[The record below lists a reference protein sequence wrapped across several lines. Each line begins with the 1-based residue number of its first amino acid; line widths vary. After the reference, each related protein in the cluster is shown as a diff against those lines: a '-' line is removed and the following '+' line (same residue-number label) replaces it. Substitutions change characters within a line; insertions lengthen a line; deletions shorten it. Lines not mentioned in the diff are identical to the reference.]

1 MTVAAILKQKGSEVV
16 TVKPTDLVTDIAK
29 IITSR
34 RIGAVLVL
42 TEDGEL
48 AGLVSER
55 DVVRAV
61 ATDGTGALTLT
72 AADIMTKSLTTVTPR
87 TSIDHAMALMDAGY
101 FRHLPVVEDSKLLGI
116 ISVRDVVRGHI
127 QTQEQEVDALREYV
141 HRGAKVDGLR

>member
-1 MTVAAILKQKGSEVV
+1 MTVAAILKQKGSAVI
-16 TVKPTDLVTDIAK
+16 TVAPSDPVTDIAS

-42 TEDGEL
+42 TDSGEL

-61 ATDGTGALTLT
+61 ATKGGGALDLT
-72 AADIMTKSLTTVTPR
+72 AADIMTKNLTTVTPR

-116 ISVRDVVRGHI
+116 ISVRDVVRAHI
-127 QTQEQEVDALREYV
+127 QAQAQEVDALREYV

>member
-1 MTVAAILKQKGSEVV
+1 MTVAAILKQKGSSVV
-16 TVKPTDLVTDIAK
+16 TVSPSDPVTDIAN

-42 TEDGEL
+42 TDGGEL

-61 ATDGTGALTLT
+61 ATKGSEALELT
-72 AADIMTKSLTTVTPR
+72 AADIMTKNLTTVTPR

-116 ISVRDVVRGHI
+116 ISVRDVVRAHI
-127 QTQEQEVDALREYV
+127 QSQAQEVDALREYV
-141 HRGAKVDGLR
+141 HRGAKVDGLL

>member
-1 MTVAAILKQKGSEVV
+1 MTVAAILKQKGSAVITV
-16 TVKPTDLVTDIAK
+16 TPEDPVTDIAD

-42 TEDGEL
+42 TDSGEL
-48 AGLVSER
+48 VGLVSER

-61 ATDGTGALTLT
+61 ATKGGGALKLT
-72 AADIMTKSLTTVTPR
+72 AADIMTKNLTTVTPR

-101 FRHLPVVEDSKLLGI
+101 FRHLPVVDDNKLLGI
-116 ISVRDVVRGHI
+116 ISVRDVVRAHI
-127 QTQEQEVDALREYV
+127 QSQAQEVDSLREYV

>member
-1 MTVAAILKQKGSEVV
+1 MTVAAILKQKGSDVITV
-16 TVKPTDLVTDIAK
+16 TPSDPVTKIAH

-61 ATDGTGALTLT
+61 ATAGGNALTLT
-72 AADIMTKSLTTVTPR
+72 AADIMTKNLTIVTPR

-101 FRHLPVVEDSKLLGI
+101 FRHLPVVEDKKLLGI
-116 ISVRDVVRGHI
+116 ISVRDVVRAHI
-127 QTQEQEVDALREYV
+127 QSQAQEVDALREYV